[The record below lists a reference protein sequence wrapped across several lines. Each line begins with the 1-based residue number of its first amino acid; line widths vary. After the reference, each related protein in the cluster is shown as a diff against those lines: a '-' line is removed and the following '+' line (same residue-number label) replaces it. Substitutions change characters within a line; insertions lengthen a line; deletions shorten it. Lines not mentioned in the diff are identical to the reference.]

1 MAVAAIQID
10 DAGVAAVR
18 CGAEEPVAASPGYA
32 LYEIGGMGGLGRREG
47 LTTGWAAVR
56 KARLLPR
63 HCCTRFW
70 DQLDRVPLREPFP
83 RELSHAD
90 LAHAHLSSVWDEAK
104 EGIDRA
110 ILLVPPWYSEGELG
124 LLLGISRAC
133 GIPVTGMVD
142 STLAAALG
150 VEGDSAIHLDIHLH
164 RATAVRVTR
173 ADRLYRGEVRSEED
187 IGLIPLLND
196 WASFL
201 SEKFVK
207 ETRFDP
213 LHSGP
218 TEQRL
223 YDSMPDLLDSLRENE
238 RELLV
243 LESAQREH
251 SAEIGREEMAN
262 AAASVYESLLE
273 LARSLTQED
282 EPILRI
288 SSRLAA
294 LPGFAER
301 LAREVS
307 TNVVPLPP
315 RIAAQSVL
323 HHRNH
328 LPHRAGNDGA
338 IPFVLSLPLENLGAD
353 SAVATPAPDA
363 LREMTERPP
372 THVLWDGVAH
382 PIEPEPFF
390 IGVAIPEGSRGLNL
404 SGAVAGI
411 SRRHVSL
418 RRIEGRLVV
427 EDHSRYGSYLNGR
440 RVEGMAFVKAGDR
453 LRLGTPGIEVQLIE
467 VRS

>member
-18 CGAEEPVAASPGYA
+18 EGAEEPVASSPGYA
-32 LYEIGGMGGLGRREG
+32 LYDVGGLGRREG

-56 KARLLPR
+56 QARLLPR

-70 DQLDRVPLREPFP
+70 DQLDRAPLREPFP

-90 LAHAHLSSVWDEAK
+90 LAHAHLSSVWNEAK

-110 ILLVPPWYSEGELG
+110 ILLVPPWYSENELG

-150 VEGDSAIHLDIHLH
+150 VAGDSAVHLDIHLH
-164 RATAVRVTR
+164 RASAVRITR
-173 ADRLYRGEVRSEED
+173 ADRLDRGEVRSEEGA
-187 IGLIPLLND
+187 GLIPLMNT
-196 WASFL
+196 WAGFL
-201 SEKFVK
+201 SERFVR

-213 LHSGP
+213 LHSGT

-223 YDSMPDLLDSLRENE
+223 YDSMPDVLDSLREKE
-238 RELLV
+238 TELLV
-243 LESAQREH
+243 LESADREH
-251 SAEIGREEMAN
+251 AIEIARDELVEV
-262 AAASVYESLLE
+262 ASSSYRRLLD
-273 LARSLTQED
+273 LARSLAGDGESVW
-282 EPILRI
+282 RI

-294 LPGFAER
+294 LPGFAEM
-301 LAREVS
+301 LAREIS
-307 TNVVPLPP
+307 TNIVPLPP
-315 RIAAQSVL
+315 GIAAQSVL
-323 HHRNH
+323 HFRNH
-328 LPHRAGNDGA
+328 LPHAGGNDGA
-338 IPFVLSLPLENLGAD
+338 IPFVVSLRLEDPGAD
-353 SAVATPAPDA
+353 PGAATPSPDA
-363 LREMTERPP
+363 LRQIGEQAP
-372 THVLWDGVAH
+372 THVLWEGIAH
-382 PIEPEPFF
+382 SIDPGPFL
-390 IGVAIPEGSRGLNL
+390 IGIAIPEDSRGLNL

-411 SRRHVSL
+411 SRRHASL
-418 RRIEGRLVV
+418 RRIEGRVVV

-440 RVEGMAFVKAGDR
+440 RVAGKAFLRAGDR

>member
-18 CGAEEPVAASPGYA
+18 EGAEDPEAVSPGYA
-32 LYEIGGMGGLGRREG
+32 LYGASGLGRREG

-56 KARLLPR
+56 QARLLPR

-70 DQLDRVPLREPFP
+70 DQLDRAPLREPFP
-83 RELSHAD
+83 PELSHAD
-90 LAHAHLSSVWDEAK
+90 LAHAHLSSIWNAAK
-104 EGIDRA
+104 AGIDRA
-110 ILLVPPWYSEGELG
+110 ILLVPPWYSDGELG

-173 ADRLYRGEVRSEED
+173 EDRLYRGEVRSEEEV
-187 IGLIPLLND
+187 GLIPLLND

-201 SEKFVK
+201 SEKFVG

-223 YDSMPDLLDSLRENE
+223 YDSMPDILDSLQEKE
-238 RELLV
+238 TELLV
-243 LESAQREH
+243 LESAHREH
-251 SAEIGREEMAN
+251 TIEIGREEMAE
-262 AAASVYESLLE
+262 AASSVYGSLVE
-273 LARSLTQED
+273 LARSLARED
-282 EPILRI
+282 EPVLRI

-294 LPGFAER
+294 LPGFVER
-301 LAREVS
+301 VARELS
-307 TNVVPLPP
+307 THVVPLPP
-315 RIAAQSVL
+315 GIAAQSVL
-323 HHRNH
+323 RHRPH

-338 IPFVLSLPLENLGAD
+338 ISFVLSLPLEDWEAD
-353 SAVATPAPDA
+353 KAAATPAPDA
-363 LREMTERPP
+363 LRDSLGPPP
-372 THVLWDGVAH
+372 THVLWEGVAH
-382 PIEPEPFF
+382 PIDPAPFL
-390 IGVAIPEGSRGLNL
+390 IGIAIPEDSRGLNL

-440 RVEGMAFVKAGDR
+440 RVDGMAFLKAGDR
-453 LRLGTPGIEVQLIE
+453 LRLGTPGIEVQLIA

>member
-1 MAVAAIQID
+1 MAVVAIELD
-10 DAGVAAVR
+10 DAGVVAVR
-18 CGAEEPVAASPGYA
+18 DGAEDPVAASPGYA
-32 LYEIGGMGGLGRREG
+32 ICDREG

-63 HCCTRFW
+63 HCCTTFW
-70 DQLDRVPLREPFP
+70 DQLDRVPLPEPFP
-83 RELSHAD
+83 HGLSHAD
-90 LAHAHLSSVWDEAK
+90 LAHAHLSSVWSEAK

-110 ILLVPPWYSEGELG
+110 ILLVPPWYSDGELG

-142 STLAAALG
+142 STLAAGLG

-173 ADRLYRGEVRSEED
+173 GDRLYRGEVRSEDEV
-187 IGLIPLLND
+187 GLIPLLND

-223 YDSMPDLLDSLRENE
+223 YDSMPDILDSLRENE
-238 RELLV
+238 RGLMV
-243 LESAQREH
+243 LESVHREH
-251 SAEIGREEMAN
+251 SIEIGREEMAE
-262 AAASVYESLLE
+262 AASFVYRSLIE
-273 LARSLTQED
+273 LARSLAGEN

-301 LAREVS
+301 LARELS

-315 RIAAQSVL
+315 GIAAQSVL

-338 IPFVLSLPLENLGAD
+338 IPFVLSLPLEDLGEDLGAD
-353 SAVATPAPDA
+353 LAVAMPAPDA
-363 LREMTERPP
+363 LRDRMERPP
-372 THVLWDGVAH
+372 THVLWEGVAH
-382 PIEPEPFF
+382 PIDPEPFLM
-390 IGVAIPEGSRGLNL
+390 GVAIPEGYRGLNL
-404 SGAVAGI
+404 SGDVAGI
-411 SRRHVSL
+411 SRRHVSI
-418 RRIEGRLVV
+418 RRIEGRLAV

-440 RVEGMAFVKAGDR
+440 RVDGIAFLKAGDR

>member
-1 MAVAAIQID
+1 MATAAIQID
-10 DAGVAAVR
+10 DAGVAALR
-18 CGAEEPVAASPGYA
+18 EGAEDPEAASPGYA
-32 LYEIGGMGGLGRREG
+32 LYDVGGLGRREG

-70 DQLDRVPLREPFP
+70 DQLDRAPLREPFP

-90 LAHAHLSSVWDEAK
+90 LAHAHLSSVWNAAK

-110 ILLVPPWYSEGELG
+110 ILLVPPWYSDGELG

-150 VEGDSAIHLDIHLH
+150 VAGDSAIHLDIHLH
-164 RATAVRVTR
+164 RATAVRITR
-173 ADRLYRGEVRSEED
+173 AERLYRGEVRSEED
-187 IGLIPLLND
+187 VGLIPLLND

-223 YDSMPDLLDSLRENE
+223 YDSMPSLLDSLRENE
-238 RELLV
+238 TGLMM
-243 LESAQREH
+243 LESAHREH
-251 SAEIGREEMAN
+251 SIEIGREEMAE
-262 AAASVYESLLE
+262 AASFVYRSLIE
-273 LARSLTQED
+273 LARALATGD
-282 EPILRI
+282 APILRI

-301 LAREVS
+301 LAREIS

-315 RIAAQSVL
+315 GIAAQSVL
-323 HHRNH
+323 QHRNH
-328 LPHRAGNDGA
+328 LPHRGGNDGA
-338 IPFVLSLPLENLGAD
+338 IPFVLSLPLEDPGAD
-353 SAVATPAPDA
+353 LAAATPSPDI
-363 LREMTERPP
+363 LRDGTDRPP
-372 THVLWDGVAH
+372 THVLWEGVAH
-382 PIEPEPFF
+382 PIDPAPFLM
-390 IGVAIPEGSRGLNL
+390 GVAIPEGSRGLNL

-418 RRIEGRLVV
+418 RRIEGRLVA

-440 RVEGMAFVKAGDR
+440 RVDGMAVLKAGDR

>member
-1 MAVAAIQID
+1 MAVAAIEID
-10 DAGVAAVR
+10 DAGVTAVLE
-18 CGAEEPVAASPGYA
+18 GSEEPLAASPGYA
-32 LYEIGGMGGLGRREG
+32 LYDPGGPGGPGG
-47 LTTGWAAVR
+47 ITTGWVAVR

-70 DQLDRVPLREPFP
+70 DRLDRAPLGEPFP
-83 RELSHAD
+83 HGLSHVD
-90 LAHAHLSSVWDEAK
+90 LAHAHLSSVWNEAK

-110 ILLVPPWYSEGELG
+110 ILLVPPWYSDNELG

-150 VEGDSAIHLDIHLH
+150 VEGNSAIHLDIHLH

-173 ADRLYRGEVRSEED
+173 ADRLDRGEVRSEEEA
-187 IGLIPLLND
+187 GLIALLNT
-196 WASFL
+196 WAGFL
-201 SEKFVK
+201 SKKFVR

-223 YDSMPDLLDSLRENE
+223 YDSMPDIFDSLRERE
-238 RELLV
+238 TELLV
-243 LESAQREH
+243 LESADREH
-251 SAEIGREEMAN
+251 SIEIGREELAQ
-262 AAASVYESLLE
+262 AASSSYRRLVE
-273 LARSLTQED
+273 LARSLLGDD
-282 EPILRI
+282 EPAIRI

-301 LAREVS
+301 LAGEISV
-307 TNVVPLPP
+307 NIVPLPP
-315 RIAAQSVL
+315 GIAVQSVL
-323 HHRNH
+323 HYRNH
-328 LPHRAGNDGA
+328 LPHAGGNDGA
-338 IPFVLSLPLENLGAD
+338 IPFVVTLPLEDAGGEP
-353 SAVATPAPDA
+353 AVATPTPEE
-363 LREMTERPP
+363 LGEMTERPP
-372 THVLWDGVAH
+372 THVLWEGIAH
-382 PIEPEPFF
+382 PIDPGPFL
-390 IGVAIPEGSRGLNL
+390 IGIAIPEGCRGLNL
-404 SGAVAGI
+404 SGTVAGI

-418 RRIEGRLVV
+418 RRIEGRVAA

-440 RVEGMAFVKAGDR
+440 RVDGKAFLQAGDR